1 MGENTMYIT
10 VKELAQKINNF
21 ERFKPEELKQ
31 EQSGKIPTYTNCKTV
46 NTGLYK
52 PHTIYISSGI
62 SIVYYERN
70 KKLYNDLVAVAIDT
84 NNNRYEIYKTN
95 TVYGSI
101 GFLAFPVEPDKIKG
115 FYPYL

>member
-1 MGENTMYIT
+1 MYIT
-10 VKELAQKINNF
+10 VKELAQKINSL

-31 EQSGKIPTYTNCKTV
+31 EQNKKAIPTYINCKTV

-62 SIVYYERN
+62 SIVYYERD
-70 KKLYNDLVAVAIDT
+70 KRLYNDLVAIAIDT
-84 NNNRYEIYKTN
+84 NNNKYEIYKTK
-95 TVYGSI
+95 TVYGLI